1 MCIRDRN
8 DNKNYTY
15 ISALEGRGLDN
26 LINNIED
33 IYNKGSERI
42 YEDFQKIT
50 IKSDDLNISLEEN
63 KFICTG
69 LIVEYIIGLSG
80 SSEEVNNEIFY
91 RFEKSKLSQKLQDK
105 GIQNG
110 DTVVLGNLEFEY
122 KK

>member
-1 MCIRDRN
+1 M
-8 DNKNYTY
+8 
-15 ISALEGRGLDN
+15 DN

-50 IKSDDLNISLEEN
+50 IKSEDLNISLEEN

-69 LIVEYIIGLSG
+69 SIVEYIIGLSG